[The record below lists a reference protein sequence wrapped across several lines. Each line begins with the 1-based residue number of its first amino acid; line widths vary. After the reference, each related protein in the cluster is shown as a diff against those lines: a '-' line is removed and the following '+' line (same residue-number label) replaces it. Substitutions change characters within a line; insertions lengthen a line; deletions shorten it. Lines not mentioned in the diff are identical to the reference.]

1 MNRFKAV
8 NNLPLDLVRV
18 VQSEVTAQ
26 LDADSITA
34 PAVQNLNRR
43 SFLKLSGIT
52 GGGFILAAV
61 LPGAPGRAED
71 LGSLVGSVEL
81 NAFIKVASDGRI
93 TIYSSNPE
101 MGQGIKTALPMIIAE
116 EMGAKWE
123 DVEVLQSPVDQDRFG
138 RQGAGG
144 STTIPRSFNLMRQM
158 GASAREMFIGAA
170 ASAMEL
176 PRAELKA
183 QDSRVSHGSG
193 RSLSFGQLA
202 ALAVKQPVPDPES
215 LVFKDPED
223 YTIIGTSVSGVDN
236 LVIVTGLALFGI
248 DTKVPGMLFGAY
260 QKCPA
265 IGGRA
270 VSANLGE
277 IKQLSGITDAFLV
290 AGNDN
295 VRELMSGVAIVGT
308 STWAVFNAKQH
319 LKVKWDES
327 TASKD
332 SWQGLVA
339 TANRI
344 KDQAGETVIIEK
356 GDVDVEFENRDNKT
370 LNAFYEYPFVS
381 HFCLEPMNCTADYK
395 AGVNGE
401 KDKLEVWVP
410 TQAPGRVFPV
420 TKSMFGLEPEQVT
433 VHQMRLGGS
442 FGRRVSNE
450 YVCEA
455 IEMSKR
461 VGAPVKHTWTREDNV
476 HHDFYRVGGFQSVKG
491 ALDNQGKLVAW
502 EKHFIGMTR
511 NGRAVSGS
519 RFRKTE
525 FPLLNL
531 NNVRGT
537 QTMLDIDTPCG
548 PWRAPGANTTA
559 FVVQSFIHEL
569 AHAAGRD
576 HLEFLLEIMGDPRWF
591 EPGNIRSLNTGRAV
605 GVIKLVAEKAGWGR
619 EMPVGHGLGLAFHFS
634 HAAHIAEVAQVSVDA
649 NKKLTVHNVTVAV
662 DVGPIINMS
671 GATSQ
676 VEGAV
681 IDGFSTMMGQK
692 ITMENGRIEQSNFN
706 DYQVLRISDAPTV
719 DIHFIQSD
727 FSPTGLGEP
736 ALPPLAPAVGNAIFA
751 ATGHRVRRMPL
762 TEEGYRV

>member
-1 MNRFKAV
+1 MSDSKSGTQSAHN
-8 NNLPLDLVRV
+8 LVRL
-18 VQSEVTAQ
+18 VQSGVAAN
-26 LDADSITA
+26 LDAELITA
-34 PAVQNLNRR
+34 SAIQNLNRR
-43 SFLKLSGIT
+43 SFLKLSGIAA
-52 GGGFILAAV
+52 GGFVLAAV
-61 LPGAPGRAED
+61 LPAAPGTAEE

-81 NAFIKVASDGRI
+81 NAFIKVSSDGRI

-123 DVEVLQSPVDQDRFG
+123 DVEVLQSPVDQERFG

-170 ASAMEL
+170 SVAMEL
-176 PRAELKA
+176 PRTELKA
-183 QDSRVSHGSG
+183 HNSAVSHSSG

-215 LVFKDPED
+215 LVFKDAED

-248 DTKVPGMLFGAY
+248 DTQVPGMLFGAY

-265 IGGRA
+265 IGGKA
-270 VSANLGE
+270 VSANLAD
-277 IKQLSGITDAFLV
+277 IKRMPGITDAFLV
-290 AGNDN
+290 EGNGK
-295 VRELMSGVAIVGT
+295 VRELMSGVAIVGS
-308 STWAVFNAKQH
+308 STWAVFNAKNH

-327 TASKD
+327 SASKD

-339 TANRI
+339 AAKKI
-344 KDQAGETVIIEK
+344 KDGPGDSVVIEK
-356 GDVDVEFENRDNKT
+356 GDVDTEFGNKDNKT
-370 LNAFYEYPFVS
+370 LTAFYEYPFVS

-395 AGVNGE
+395 AGINGE
-401 KDKLEVWVP
+401 EDRLEVWVP
-410 TQAPGRVFPV
+410 TQAPGRVYPV
-420 TKSMFGLEPEQVT
+420 AKSMFGLESEQVT

-476 HHDFYRVGGFQSVKG
+476 QHDFYRVGGFQSVKA
-491 ALDNQGKLVAW
+491 ALNVKGKLVAW

-511 NGRAVSGS
+511 NGRPVSGS
-519 RFRKTE
+519 RFRNTE

-531 NNVRGT
+531 KNVRGT

-569 AHAAGRD
+569 ADAAGRD
-576 HLEFLLEIMGDPRWF
+576 HLEFLLEIMGEERWF
-591 EPGNIRSLNTGRAV
+591 DPGNIRSLNTGRAAD
-605 GVIKLVAEKAGWGR
+605 VIRLAASKAGWGR
-619 EMPVGHGLGLAFHFS
+619 EMPRGRGLGLAFHFS
-634 HAAHIAEVAQVSVDA
+634 HAAHVAEVAEVSVDG
-649 NKKLTVHNVTVAV
+649 NKRLTVHKVTVAV

-681 IDGFSTMMGQK
+681 IDGLSTMVGQK
-692 ITMENGRIEQSNFN
+692 ITMEKGRIQQSNFN
-706 DYQVLRISDAPTV
+706 DYPVLRIDDAPPV
-719 DIHFIQSD
+719 AIHFIQSD

-751 ATGHRVRRMPL
+751 ATGQRVRSMPL
-762 TEEGYRV
+762 TDEGYSV